1 MGKKITDSRWFY
13 VIVSVFLAFVLWIYV
28 GKDANVIISES
39 LRDVQVVF
47 SGLEK
52 LEERG
57 LMISAGADQS
67 VSLRIQARRD
77 VWNRLNQGQTTVT
90 VDVSGIVEPGEQ
102 SVSITS
108 QMVNFPRSITLIDS
122 VDLLYASPSTVQF
135 TVSNW
140 ASKKVEVRGNFT
152 GGVADGYQR
161 GDFSFAP
168 QKVTISG
175 QEELVDQVDYAQVTV
190 SQEDMKATYQ
200 EDTSYILIGYDG
212 NPIASGVL
220 ECDPETV
227 LVTLPVV
234 KLKEVP
240 LTVELVAGGGATSRN
255 ATVDIQPSSI
265 VVAGSNE
272 DLEALTSLSLGEIK
286 LSQVF
291 GTLTQKMTIPLAPE
305 LTNVSGVTEATVTVT
320 VEGLS
325 TRVMEASNI
334 EIINKPDGYTA
345 EKVTQSC
352 TVLIR
357 GTEEAVD
364 AVVSSQLRVVADLS
378 NVNLSTGNQTVPV
391 RVYLDGSSDV
401 GVVGDYNINIFV
413 SRT

>member
-1 MGKKITDSRWFY
+1 MEKKITDSKWFY
-13 VIVSVFLAFVLWIYV
+13 VIVSILMAFILWIYV
-28 GKDANVIISES
+28 GKDANVVISES

-57 LMISAGADQS
+57 LMISSGADQT

-77 VWNRLNQGQTTVT
+77 VWNRLNQGETTVT
-90 VDVSGIVEPGEQ
+90 IDVSGIVEPGEQ
-102 SVSITS
+102 SVTITS
-108 QMVNFPRSITLIDS
+108 QMVDFPRSITLIDS
-122 VDLLYASPSTVQF
+122 IDLLYASPNAVQF

-140 ASKKVEVRGNFT
+140 ASKEVEVRGNFT

-161 GDFSFAP
+161 GEFSFAP

-175 QEELVDQVDYAQVTV
+175 QEELVNQVDYAQVTV
-190 SQEDMKATYQ
+190 SQEDISSTYR
-200 EDTSYILIGYDG
+200 EDTGYLLIGYDG
-212 NPIASGVL
+212 NPIESDAL
-220 ECDPETV
+220 ECEPETV
-227 LVTLPVV
+227 LATLPVV

-240 LTVELVAGGGATSRN
+240 LSVELVDGGGATDKN

-265 VVAGSNE
+265 MVAGSDE
-272 DLEALTSLSLGEIK
+272 DLEGLTSLSLGEIK
-286 LSQVF
+286 LYQVF

-305 LTNVSGVTEATVTVT
+305 LANVSGVTEATVTVT

-334 EIINKPDGYTA
+334 EIINVPDGYVA
-345 EKVTQSC
+345 EKVTQTC

-357 GTEEAVD
+357 GTEEAVN
-364 AVVSSQLRVVADLS
+364 AVVSSQLRVVADLA

-401 GVVGDYNINIFV
+401 GVVGDYNINISV
-413 SRT
+413 SRS